1 MRVGHELAGQA
12 GSAPGR
18 AAITRRTSLGG
29 PQPFRTS
36 LVAGCLCGG
45 NGVMAVVEITFPG
58 LKAFPAVCPAGSDL
72 TSGKTGEAVV
82 TGELLSRP
90 PACLQGK
97 KGGDPPI
104 RGSPQTVEKPGRAR
118 ENRSPLEFQSTP
130 AACTAGSGRLLRRN
144 IPFSGAKIVSLQF
157 LRPESVGFKQKTEG
171 GGRGGGACSPVH
183 PLVKKTFRQAERIL
197 RSEDPLLIRQAR
209 ISIHSLSYIAV

>member
-1 MRVGHELAGQA
+1 MRVGHEPAGQA

-45 NGVMAVVEITFPG
+45 NGVMAVVEITFRG

-90 PACLQGK
+90 PARLQGK
-97 KGGDPPI
+97 KGGSSDQRIPSDCRKTWKSTREPKPTRIPIDPGGMYGGVGTLFASEHPI
-104 RGSPQTVEKPGRAR
+104 
-118 ENRSPLEFQSTP
+118 
-130 AACTAGSGRLLRRN
+130 
-144 IPFSGAKIVSLQF
+144 SGAKIASLQF
-157 LRPESVGFKQKTEG
+157 LRPESVGFKQ
-171 GGRGGGACSPVH
+171 
-183 PLVKKTFRQAERIL
+183 
-197 RSEDPLLIRQAR
+197 
-209 ISIHSLSYIAV
+209 